1 MMKRQKKITKYSNI
15 GKLQDG
21 TSYGLDE
28 TQVIEFVKS
37 TVLYE
42 LEKNGFNIVIFNFNW

>member
-1 MMKRQKKITKYSNI
+1 MLLMRVLMMKRQKKITKYSNI

-28 TQVIEFVKS
+28 TQG
-37 TVLYE
+37 
-42 LEKNGFNIVIFNFNW
+42 N